1 MSQLYMNGIS
11 TCLFKKKILLAT
23 ILMEM
28 IIWKNTAKMITWIR
42 EFENVP
48 PTKYRCL
55 PYKNTLLLVS

>member
-1 MSQLYMNGIS
+1 MNGIS

-42 EFENVP
+42 EFRS
-48 PTKYRCL
+48 TKCPSYTWMVSPHVCL
-55 PYKNTLLLVS
+55 KKRFY